1 MPDRTYEDDV
11 VRDRQKGR
19 MSMDV
24 KDTTYTGT
32 LQISVVSA
40 LGMSPISGAT
50 VTISYTGVS
59 YRITCNNGNQRTLI
73 NP

>member
-24 KDTTYTGT
+24 TDTTYTGT
-32 LQISVVSA
+32 LQIRPGEVVKKSD
-40 LGMSPISGAT
+40 I
-50 VTISYTGVS
+50 
-59 YRITCNNGNQRTLI
+59 
-73 NP
+73 